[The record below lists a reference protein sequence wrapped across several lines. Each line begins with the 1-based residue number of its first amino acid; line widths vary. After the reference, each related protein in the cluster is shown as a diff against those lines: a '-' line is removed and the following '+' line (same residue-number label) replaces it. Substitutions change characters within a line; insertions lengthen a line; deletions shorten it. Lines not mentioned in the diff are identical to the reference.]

1 MILYVPANAHRIWAG
16 GCNLRAYR
24 VVNRRILA
32 WLLAYSAL
40 LTAYFVFAN
49 VGGDEKGIGRV
60 IEFYLTMPA
69 GIVIEYLFAII
80 HPPGVFDSAL
90 FFSSMVFNCC
100 FAYAMIV
107 FIQIARAAANKRGSH

>member
-1 MILYVPANAHRIWAG
+1 M
-16 GCNLRAYR
+16 RAYR

-40 LTAYFVFAN
+40 LTAYFVFVN
-49 VGGDEKGIGRV
+49 VAGDEKGIGRV
-60 IEFYLTMPA
+60 IEFYLTMPVS
-69 GIVIEYLFAII
+69 IVFEYLFTII
-80 HPPGVFDSAL
+80 HPPGVFNSAL

-100 FAYAMIV
+100 FAYTLIV

>member
-1 MILYVPANAHRIWAG
+1 MILYVLANAHRIWAG
-16 GCNLRAYR
+16 GCKLRAYR

-40 LTAYFVFAN
+40 LTAYFFFAN

-60 IEFYLTMPA
+60 IGFYLTMPVS
-69 GIVIEYLFAII
+69 IVIEYLFAII
-80 HPPGVFDSAL
+80 HPPGMFNSAL

-100 FAYAMIV
+100 FAYTLIV